1 MEGKGEAVEV
11 LTPDICVIGA
21 GSGGLSVAAA
31 AAGFGVPVV
40 LIEKG
45 KMGGDCLNYG
55 CVPSKALLAAAKH
68 AAEPKRV
75 TPFGLT
81 LPRAEVDFAK
91 VHAHVHGVIAAIA
104 PNDSKERFTGLG
116 VQVIEGA
123 ARFSGPATVTVSD
136 KFEIKARR
144 FVIATGSSPAVPP
157 IPGLAETSYLTNETI
172 FELKRC
178 PEHLIV
184 IGAGPIG
191 LELAQAHRRLGAKVT
206 VLEAA
211 TALAKDDPELAAIVL
226 EHLTREG
233 IAIRS
238 GVKVTRVSHSEGK
251 VQAVIETSQGE
262 ETIEGSNLLIAAGR
276 RANVDG
282 LDLDKAG
289 IEYEPRGI
297 VVSKGLKT
305 TNRKVYAI
313 GDVTGGAFTHVANYH
328 AGIVIRN
335 ALFRLPAK
343 ANGDAVPWVTFTDP
357 ELAQVGLTEAQARE
371 RHKTIRILRWPYHE
385 NDRAQAERE
394 THGHI
399 KVVTAKNG
407 RILGA
412 TIVGAHAGELITTW
426 TLALSQG
433 LNIRAM
439 TGIVVPYP
447 TLSEIG
453 KRAAITYFLPSL
465 GNPRVRRLINFLR
478 RFG

>member
-1 MEGKGEAVEV
+1 M
-11 LTPDICVIGA
+11 TPDICVIGA

-31 AAGFGVPVV
+31 AAAFGVPVV

-55 CVPSKALLAAAKH
+55 CVPSKALLAAARH
-68 AAEPKRV
+68 AMEPKRA

-81 LPRAEVDFAK
+81 LPRAEIDFAK
-91 VHAHVHGVIAAIA
+91 VSAHVHGVIAAIA

-116 VQVIEGA
+116 VHVIEGV
-123 ARFSGPATVTVSD
+123 ARFADAATVTVGD
-136 KFEIKARR
+136 KFQIKARR
-144 FVIATGSSPAVPP
+144 FVIASGSSPAVPP
-157 IPGLAETSYLTNETI
+157 IPGLAETPYLTNETI

-184 IGAGPIG
+184 VGAGPIG

-211 TALAKDDPELAAIVL
+211 TPLAKDDPECAAIVL
-226 EHLTREG
+226 EQLTREG
-233 IAIRS
+233 VVIRS
-238 GVKVTRVSHSEGK
+238 GVKVTRIGHNDGRI
-251 VQAVIETSQGE
+251 QAVIETSQGE
-262 ETIEGSNLLIAAGR
+262 EIIEGSNLLIAAGR
-276 RANVDG
+276 RANVEG
-282 LDLDKAG
+282 LDLEKAG
-289 IEYEPRGI
+289 IKYEPRGI
-297 VVSKGLKT
+297 VVDKGLKT
-305 TNRKVYAI
+305 TNKKAYAI
-313 GDVTGGAFTHVANYH
+313 GDAAGGQFTHVANYH

-343 ANGDAVPWVTFTDP
+343 ASDDAIPWVTFTDP
-357 ELAQVGLTEAQARE
+357 ELAHVGLTETQARE
-371 RHKTIRILRWPYHE
+371 RHKTIRVLRWPYHE
-385 NDRAQAERE
+385 NDRAQAERD

-412 TIVGAHAGELITTW
+412 SIVGAHAGELITAW
-426 TLALSQG
+426 TLALSRG

-439 TGIVVPYP
+439 TDVVVPYP

-453 KRAAITYFLPSL
+453 KRAAISYFSPSL
-465 GNPRVRRLINFLR
+465 SNPKLRRLINFLR